1 MSWTR
6 RQFHQHLAAVRLLD
20 HVREH
25 VFLWLRAHR
34 RASEYQTQLEVLKL
48 FARFG
53 LRNEVER
60 PIVAFRESTSAV
72 HYYPR
77 ARGSLRLRRGTWILL
92 DIWARLAE
100 RGAPYADLTWMA
112 WYGGAIP
119 QPLEKIFFTVRDARD
134 LALAFVQQRSSRGK
148 VPIGQ
153 AIDGLARRS
162 IARAGFHGKF
172 PHGLGHSLG
181 FDSPHGKFGVLSPK
195 NTSPLTPGVG
205 YTIEPGV
212 YLPGKFGARLEMDF
226 FLTSQHEIIVT
237 SELQQEIVRI

>member
-1 MSWTR
+1 MPWS
-6 RQFHQHLAAVRLLD
+6 RQQFLQHLAAARLLD
-20 HVREH
+20 HVRDSA
-25 VFLWLRAHR
+25 FGYLRRYR
-34 RASEYQTQLEVLKL
+34 RATEYQVQQYVLKL
-48 FARFG
+48 FRRLG

-92 DIWARLAE
+92 DVWARLAE

-112 WYGGAIP
+112 WYGGAVP
-119 QPLEKIFFTVRDARD
+119 RPLAKIFSTVRTARD
-134 LALAFVQQRSSRGK
+134 SALQYVHKLSAVGK
-148 VPIGQ
+148 VPTGQ
-153 AIDGLARRS
+153 AVDGVARRS
-162 IARAGFHGKF
+162 IARAGFPGKF

-181 FDSPHGKFGVLSPK
+181 FDSPHGKFGALTPK
-195 NTSPLTPGVG
+195 NSSPLTPGIG

-226 FLTSQHEIIVT
+226 FLTSKREIMVT
-237 SELQQEIVRI
+237 TELQHEIVRI